1 MTQDALPSPVGLM
14 PVREPVVRQRAPFAE
29 GKRIAVSRQNK
40 GELIPVVVGQNSA
53 ALQPKKKKTET
64 QDVHALG
71 GARQDKVL
79 TGPPSRSSP
88 RREGGWSPG
97 PSSGPAALGSA
108 PCEGEPSPPS
118 WRTKAPCS
126 CRSTCT
132 LARRLHL
139 LLRPLRWR
147 WHDVRTTFL
156 EMFHQEIKNQN
167 NSKNVSESERTDRP
181 F

>member
-1 MTQDALPSPVGLM
+1 M

-40 GELIPVVVGQNSA
+40 GGLIPVVVGQNSA
-53 ALQPKKKKTET
+53 ALQPKKKKKPET
-64 QDVHALG
+64 QDVHALC
-71 GARQDKVL
+71 GARHDKVL

-118 WRTKAPCS
+118 WRTKS
-126 CRSTCT
+126 S
-132 LARRLHL
+132 L
-139 LLRPLRWR
+139 LLPIHLHTRPPAPPPTATPALALPLALRPNNFSGNVSSR
-147 WHDVRTTFL
+147 N
-156 EMFHQEIKNQN
+156 KNTKQF
-167 NSKNVSESERTDRP
+167 KNVSERERTDRP